1 MQSVTR
7 PGVKLTKQQAK
18 DEQAQLTQFNKL
30 VESNEKLKK
39 FHTIKIR
46 ERREQLNKSM
56 QVSEHRNDSILKM
69 RQEERRQMR
78 ALEKSL
84 VQKQSDKEQLRAK
97 MQTTANRDFFLK
109 VEKRKL
115 RQNEIMN
122 FKEENQIDRKFKADK
137 IVKRQLQLQE

>member
-30 VESNEKLKK
+30 VESNEKLTK

-46 ERREQLNKSM
+46 ERREQQNKSM
-56 QVSEHRNDSILKM
+56 QVSERRNDSILKM

-84 VQKQSDKEQLRAK
+84 VQKQSDKEQLRAR

>member
-115 RQNEIMN
+115 RQNEIIN
-122 FKEENQIDRKFKADK
+122 FKEEN
-137 IVKRQLQLQE
+137 